1 MERHPMHRRGFLRT
15 ASAVALASAW
25 RARAQQAD
33 AGLSCDLVLR
43 GGVVVDGSGGP
54 ARQADVGVKAGR
66 IAAIG
71 GTLTG
76 KEEIDCR
83 GKVVC
88 PGFVDLNTHL
98 DLRCYSSG
106 TISELPAPEGPYPE
120 SCTRMMLEQG
130 ITTVLAGNGGWSAPD
145 IGAHLG
151 AMRTEGVA
159 FNYATLAGLSSMR
172 AGAGQETGVV
182 PSLLAALDA
191 GAFGVSAD
199 LAAVSS
205 PGEVQALAR
214 AAGAV
219 TGALLSVRLRDT
231 GAGLAA
237 STGEALELATEA
249 GARLQISRMR
259 ASLDPGWEQLVPALD
274 LVAQAIAAGADVG
287 VDTYVH
293 PGCGMSA
300 RVAYLPPEFHDPAT
314 NEALAARRRDETVI
328 AYVAERMALVEPMAF
343 YPRTRVWD
351 SVYDFTL
358 IEVARSQRALNLV
371 DFLVDLV
378 LTEKVLPGGAPAQ
391 GVYLAE
397 MLLEEHLYAMLE
409 RPWMAVASDAGG
421 APGMDTS
428 QLFPWCFG
436 NTVRALQTFATRLP
450 AELFAAPGTAKP
462 KPNPLGPAPI
472 PPDKP
477 EEPPTEPTKPTPT
490 AVEPAAPGGT
500 AKPPTDEAPDE
511 DVPEVKPPPLSF
523 TEVVRRMTSLP
534 AARLGL
540 ADRGTLAPGAWAD
553 VVVLDPGRLADRAS
567 PTTPA
572 TRPAG
577 VVCVLVNG
585 QRCVEAGKWNS
596 ARPGQVLVR
605 AGKV

>member
-1 MERHPMHRRGFLRT
+1 MDRRAFLQS
-15 ASAVALASAW
+15 ASALALAAAW
-25 RARAQQAD
+25 RAQAQGAD
-33 AGLSCDLVLR
+33 AGLACDLVLR

-54 ARQADVGVKAGR
+54 ARQADVGVKDGR

-71 GTLTG
+71 GSLTG

-98 DLRCYSSG
+98 ELRCYSSSTSSG
-106 TISELPAPEGPYPE
+106 LPAPEGPYPE
-120 SCTRMMLEQG
+120 WCTRMMLEQG
-130 ITTVLAGNGGWSAPD
+130 VTTVLAGNGGWSAPD
-145 IGAHLG
+145 IGAHLA
-151 AMRTEGVA
+151 AMGTEGMA
-159 FNYATLAGLSSMR
+159 FNYATLAGLSTMR
-172 AGAGQETGVV
+172 EGAGQDTGVV

-199 LAAVSS
+199 LAAAAS

-219 TGALLSVRLRDT
+219 PGALLSVRLRDT
-231 GAGLAA
+231 GAGLSAA
-237 STGEALELATEA
+237 VGDALELGAEA

-259 ASLDPGWEQLVPALD
+259 ASLDPGWEQLAPALA
-274 LVAQAIAAGADVG
+274 LVDTAIAAGADVG
-287 VDTYVH
+287 VDTYAH
-293 PGCGMSA
+293 PGCGLSA

-314 NEALAARRRDETVI
+314 NEALRARRADAAII
-328 AYVAERMALVEPMAF
+328 AYIAERMAVVEPMAF
-343 YPRTRVWD
+343 YPRTRIWD
-351 SVYDFTL
+351 AVYDYTI
-358 IEVARSQRALNLV
+358 IEVARAQRALNLV

-378 LTEKVLPGGAPAQ
+378 LEEKVLPGGAAAQ

-397 MLLEEHLYAMLE
+397 MLLEQQYAMLE
-409 RPWMAVASDAGG
+409 RPWMALASDAGG

-436 NTVRALQTFATRLP
+436 NTIRALQTYAARLP
-450 AELFAAPGTAKP
+450 AGLFEAPTGAAKP

-472 PPDKP
+472 PPDEP
-477 EEPPTEPTKPTPT
+477 ETAPVEPTKPETVVPET
-490 AVEPAAPGGT
+490 GAAAGEGGT
-500 AKPPTDEAPDE
+500 PVEEAPE
-511 DVPEVKPPPLSF
+511 EEIPEVAPPPLSF
-523 TEVVRRMTSLP
+523 PEAVRRMTSLP

-540 ADRGTLAPGAWAD
+540 TDRGSLTPGAWAD
-553 VVVLDPGRLADRAS
+553 VVVLDPARLADRAA

-572 TRPAG
+572 TRPSG

-596 ARPGQVLVR
+596 ARPGKVLVR
-605 AGKV
+605 ASTT